1 MSSILGKLGVRART
15 QAVLKA
21 SEGTWLGIKFLEL
34 ITRLFGYRQ

>member
-21 SEGTWLGIKFLEL
+21 SEGTWLGLNLLEL
-34 ITRLFGYRQ
+34 INGLFGYRQ